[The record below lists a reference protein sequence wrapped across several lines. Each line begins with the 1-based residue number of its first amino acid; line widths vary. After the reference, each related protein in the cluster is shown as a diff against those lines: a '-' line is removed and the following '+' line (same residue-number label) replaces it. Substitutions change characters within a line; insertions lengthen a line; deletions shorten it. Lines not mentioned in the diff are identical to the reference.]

1 VTDEAE
7 EREELPLSTAAQYLL
22 EECRMVLPGM
32 QALFGFQL
40 IVVFSPGFTG
50 KLTVDEQHLHLL
62 AMILIVLAIAL
73 VMTPAALH
81 RGMRNRE
88 VTATFLRV
96 SARLLL
102 VSMLPLAL
110 ALCLDFSLIA
120 GIILGVTWASLLALA
135 LFAIFVALWFVL
147 PRARRLQ
154 RVLGRGTR

>member
-1 VTDEAE
+1 
-7 EREELPLSTAAQYLL
+7 
-22 EECRMVLPGM
+22 
-32 QALFGFQL
+32 
-40 IVVFSPGFTG
+40 
-50 KLTVDEQHLHLL
+50 
-62 AMILIVLAIAL
+62 
-73 VMTPAALH
+73 
-81 RGMRNRE
+81 MRNRE

-154 RVLGRGTR
+154 RLLGRGTR